1 MLVLRIPKTLI
12 EISFEESDLL
22 KNIQQ
27 LQDPRT
33 RWTQHSLTDIVI
45 IAIMAVLSGAD
56 DWNAIQAYGEV
67 KKSWLSGFLRLP
79 NGIPS
84 HDTFNN
90 VISRLEP
97 GVFAECCLGW
107 MKEAATKIGAQII
120 SIDGKSF
127 NGSYD
132 REKGQ
137 KSLHMVSAWVSSH
150 HLLLGQ
156 VKTDKKSNEITAIPK
171 LLELIDIKGHIVT
184 IDAMGAQKK
193 IAQQIIKQ
201 EGDYVMSLKGNQGK
215 LHENVVKAFE
225 AAQLKEWEGIRHE
238 TCQTIEAGHGRIE
251 KRRYHI
257 LPAAAV
263 EIPKGWSTIQS
274 VVMVERERTDW
285 KKTSYEVQYHICSL
299 SANVERISQAIRAH
313 WGVENKL
320 HWSMDVIFKEDK
332 SRIRTGYGSE
342 NFGTMRRQTLGLLKR
357 DTTLKK
363 SIRLK
368 RYHAAMDNDYLISV
382 LCS

>member
-1 MLVLRIPKTLI
+1 MLQGSQPITR
-12 EISFEESDLL
+12 ISFEESELL

-33 RWTQHSLTDIVI
+33 RWTQHSLTDIVS

-56 DWNAIQAYGEV
+56 DWNAIEAYGEA
-67 KKSWLSGFLRLP
+67 KKEWLSGFLSLL

-84 HDTFNN
+84 HDTFND

-97 GVFAECCLGW
+97 SAFAECCLGW
-107 MKEAATKIGAQII
+107 MKEAAAKIGAQII

-156 VKTDKKSNEITAIPK
+156 VKTEQKSNEITAIPK
-171 LLELIDIKGHIVT
+171 LLELIDIKGQIVT

-193 IAQQIIKQ
+193 IAQQIVKQ
-201 EGDYVMSLKGNQGK
+201 GGEYVLSLKGNQGK
-215 LHENVVKAFE
+215 LHEKVEKAFQE
-225 AAQLKEWEGIRHE
+225 SVAKEWEGVKHE
-238 TCQTIEAGHGRIE
+238 TCQTIEGGHGRIE
-251 KRRYHI
+251 KRRYY
-257 LPAAAV
+257 LMPATTV
-263 EIPKGWSTIQS
+263 EIPKGWPTIQS
-274 VVMVERERTDW
+274 VVMVERERSDW
-285 KKTSYEVQYHICSL
+285 KKTSYQVQYYICSL
-299 SANVERISQAIRAH
+299 PANLEKISKAIRTH
-313 WGVENKL
+313 WGIENQL
-320 HWSMDVIFKEDK
+320 HWSIDVIFGEDK
-332 SRIRTGYGSE
+332 SRIRTGHGSE

-368 RYHAAMDNDYLISV
+368 RYHAAMDNDYLIRV
-382 LCS
+382 LSS